1 MNICL
6 TTLKYILYIVP
17 VPNAQ
22 YLIDAIVCTMLYTIK
37 EYDKETINNGI
48 GYSSNKMVSEHRI
61 VISFKADRNYLLNT
75 EKEKNKKYD

>member
-1 MNICL
+1 M
-6 TTLKYILYIVP
+6 P
-17 VPNAQ
+17 MRNAQ

-37 EYDKETINNGI
+37 EHDKETINNSI